1 MNSWPNVPRC
11 AAPFAALLA
20 LLLCTGCMTSTPQLH
35 HVAHGLEQALP
46 GTTLTPEGGIKLGRA
61 SLGFARW
68 VSQRALEEEDEEAR
82 AAVSTL
88 RGIRR
93 VEVGTYRVRGLPLR
107 FEHPRE
113 MEQALG
119 FAGWTTLARV
129 QDDDDLAWV
138 VYRQRDRHIRSLLVI
153 HVEGEELSMVRL
165 QGKLED
171 TLAAAL
177 DVARG
182 EAELR

>member
-1 MNSWPNVPRC
+1 MSSWPTIARYAGSL
-11 AAPFAALLA
+11 AAAVV
-20 LLLCTGCMTSTPQLH
+20 LLLGTGCMTSTPQLH

-46 GTTLTPEGGIKLGRA
+46 GTTLRPEGGVKLGRA

-68 VSQRALEEEDEEAR
+68 VSQRALEEDDEETR

-93 VEVGTYRVRGLPLR
+93 VEVGTYRVQGLPLR

-119 FAGWTTLARV
+119 LAGWTTLARV
-129 QDDDDLAWV
+129 QQDDDLSWV
-138 VYRQRDRHIRSLLVI
+138 VYRQRDRRIRSLLVI
-153 HVEGEELSMVRL
+153 NVEGEELSMVRL
-165 QGKLED
+165 QGRLED